1 MKLNVDRPEFLETDA
16 LESEEDGCKTIC
28 AIDFFP
34 KNLKEIRRLRFTYN
48 VKEMQSQLNIVYE

>member
-1 MKLNVDRPEFLETDA
+1 MKLNVDRPEFLEMP
-16 LESEEDGCKTIC
+16 LNSEEDGCKTIC

-48 VKEMQSQLNIVYE
+48 VKEMQSQLNVVYE